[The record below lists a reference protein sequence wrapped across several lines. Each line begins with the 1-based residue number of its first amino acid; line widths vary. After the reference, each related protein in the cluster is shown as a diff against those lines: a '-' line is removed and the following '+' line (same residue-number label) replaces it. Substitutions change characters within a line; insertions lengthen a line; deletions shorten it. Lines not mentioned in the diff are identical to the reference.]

1 MAGGTKTTDTQ
12 SPLPAHSG
20 SDRRNGQQPP
30 LIAHIVFR
38 FGVGG
43 LENGIVN
50 LINRMPEAAYQHAI
64 ICLTDYDAEFFQ
76 RIKRPDVG
84 VHALHKAPGKDIGS
98 YWRLWRLLRCLKPDV
113 VHTRN
118 LGTIDCLP
126 IAAAAGVPVRIHGEH
141 GWDVHDLHGTN
152 RKYRWLRR
160 AMTPFIHRY
169 IVVSRQLGDWLR
181 GTVKIPKNKII
192 HICNGVDTQ
201 RFTQRTVD
209 ELPDSFV
216 IGFAGRF
223 ADVKDPLNL
232 VEAFII
238 LLQTRPDLQGRVRL
252 LMLGDG
258 KLHAEAI
265 SRLQR
270 SGYGEYADLPGS
282 SNDVASQLQRMSV
295 FVLPSRN
302 EGISNTI
309 LEAMATG
316 LPVVATR
323 VGGNPELVC
332 ENDNGLLVS
341 PEDSTAL
348 AHALIRYLDAPD
360 SVRTHGQA
368 GRHHVETLFSLQT
381 MVEAYMQVYDA
392 ALRRTM
398 SKRS

>member
-1 MAGGTKTTDTQ
+1 MTRGAKTTD
-12 SPLPAHSG
+12 AHLRLRRDNGASG
-20 SDRRNGQQPP
+20 SHTRQSP

-50 LINRMPEAAYQHAI
+50 LINRMPEGAYRHVI
-64 ICLTDYDAEFFQ
+64 VCLADYDAEFFK
-76 RIKRPDVG
+76 RIHRAG
-84 VHALHKAPGKDIGS
+84 IGIHALHKAPGKDVGS
-98 YWRLWRLLRCLKPDV
+98 YWRLWRLLRRLKPDV

-169 IVVSRQLGDWLR
+169 IVVSRQLGDWLI

-201 RFTQRTVD
+201 RFTQRTVA
-209 ELPDSFV
+209 ELRDSFV

-223 ADVKDPLNL
+223 AEVKDPLNL

-238 LLQTRPDLQGRVRL
+238 LLQTRPDLEGRVRL

-258 KLHAEAI
+258 KLHAEAV
-265 SRLQR
+265 SRLQG

-282 SNDVASQLQRMSV
+282 SNDIASQLQRMSV

-348 AHALIRYLDAPD
+348 AQALIRYLDAPD
-360 SVRTHGQA
+360 SVQSHGQA
-368 GRHHVETLFSLQT
+368 GRHRVETSFSLQT

-398 SKRS
+398 RKRN